1 MDRPEQCHQMK
12 KMRRQLY
19 TSTPAGQNLIA
30 RRMSEHYRDCEQC
43 AEWWDWVCEKKV
55 EVPVP
60 SLHEGT
66 ESSHCENNSATKVLV
81 RSATADLPG

>member
-19 TSTPAGQNLIA
+19 TSTPEGRNLIA

-43 AEWWDWVCEKKV
+43 AEWWDWMCEKEKDQRIV
-55 EVPVP
+55 N
-60 SLHEGT
+60 S
-66 ESSHCENNSATKVLV
+66 ESGIVKGAI
-81 RSATADLPG
+81 